1 MEGLEGRSIAEGSE
15 EVAVELEEEEVR
27 VSRDGRVELEEG
39 VTSEDIEVVSLVEE
53 VGTEGFDTVEL
64 EEGGTAKVE
73 FNAAEVW
80 LDKIGCSSSA
90 IEDSFAKL

>member
-1 MEGLEGRSIAEGSE
+1 M
-15 EVAVELEEEEVR
+15 AVELEEEEVR

-39 VTSEDIEVVSLVEE
+39 VTSADIEVVSLVEE

>member
-15 EVAVELEEEEVR
+15 EVA
-27 VSRDGRVELEEG
+27 VELEEG

>member
-15 EVAVELEEEEVR
+15 EVAVELEDEEEGVEE
-27 VSRDGRVELEEG
+27 VAVELEEG
-39 VTSEDIEVVSLVEE
+39 VTSEDIEVVSFVEE

>member
-1 MEGLEGRSIAEGSE
+1 MEGRSIAEGSE
-15 EVAVELEEEEVR
+15 EVAVELEDEEEGAEEVA
-27 VSRDGRVELEEG
+27 VELEEG

-64 EEGGTAKVE
+64 EEGETAKVE

>member
-15 EVAVELEEEEVR
+15 EVAVELEDEEEGVEE
-27 VSRDGRVELEEG
+27 VAVELEEG
-39 VTSEDIEVVSLVEE
+39 VTSEVIEVVSLVEE